1 MTEATQEPGPLERG
15 LAALSHGAWEEAVA
29 ALDAA
34 VADSPGDAV
43 AWESLGN
50 ACMWLQATD
59 REIEA
64 RQRAYALYRERGDD
78 AAAAR
83 VALDLVWDF
92 LEVRGEPAV
101 ANGWFQ
107 RARRL
112 LEGLPPAPEHALLG
126 VFQCFMAMDTDPS
139 AAEAHAREAVAMAES
154 VDAPDVGVLARA
166 LQGLA
171 LVTEGRVPAGM
182 SLLDEAV
189 AGAIGREISDPQWFY
204 FTCCC
209 MIDACD
215 RVRDFGRSMAWC
227 DQLRE
232 FAVRWRVQAFLTT
245 CRIKYTGALL
255 WRGEWQAYEAE
266 LEQATAELAATRPA
280 AVADAVV
287 RLAELRRRQGRTDE
301 AEALLRRAEH
311 HPLTLRVRAALA
323 LDQGDENA
331 ALELLQAMRRRTPT
345 TARTEQVTT
354 LELAARAHA
363 GLGQLEP
370 AREAA
375 AELAAIAGMIGTP
388 ALRATSLI
396 ASGLAAAAASEHER
410 ARHLFEDAVYIL
422 EADGSRYEAA
432 RARLDLAR
440 SLATMG
446 LLDLAAAETTA
457 ALAALDGMG
466 SAGEARRARD
476 LLTRLESR
484 GGREGRSAT
493 GRRPRAT
500 PLTRRQR
507 EVLAL
512 VADGLSDRDIAER
525 LCLSQHTVHRHVAN
539 VLVRLGV
546 SSRTAAVARA
556 LRGDLL

>member
-1 MTEATQEPGPLERG
+1 MTEGTQEPGPLELG
-15 LAALSHGAWEEAVA
+15 IAALSRGAWEEAVA

-50 ACMWLQATD
+50 ACMWLQDTD

-78 AAAAR
+78 ASSAR

-92 LEVRGEPAV
+92 LEIRGEPAV

-112 LEGLPPAPEHALLG
+112 LEGLPPAPEHALLA
-126 VFQCFMAMDTDPS
+126 VFQCFMAMDTDPA
-139 AAEAHAREAVAMAES
+139 AAEAHGREAVAMAER
-154 VDAPDVGVLARA
+154 VDAPEIGVLARA

-171 LVTEGRVPAGM
+171 LVTEGRVSAGM

-215 RVRDFGRSMAWC
+215 RVRDFGRSLAWC

-255 WRGEWQAYEAE
+255 WRGDWEAYEAE
-266 LEQATAELAATRPA
+266 LEQAAAELGVTRPA

-287 RLAELRRRQGRTDE
+287 RLAELRRRQGRSGE
-301 AEALLRRAEH
+301 AEALLRRAEK

-323 LDQGDENA
+323 LDHGDAAA
-331 ALELLQAMRRRTPT
+331 ALELLQAMRRRTPS
-345 TARTEQVTT
+345 TARTEQVAT

-363 GLGQLEP
+363 DLGQLEP

-375 AELAAIAGMIGTP
+375 SELAAIAEMIDTP
-388 ALRATSLI
+388 ALRATSLV
-396 ASGLAAAAASEHER
+396 ASGLAVAAAGEHER
-410 ARHLFEDAVYIL
+410 ARHLFEDAVYLL
-422 EADGSRYEAA
+422 EAGGSRYEAA
-432 RARLDLAR
+432 RVRLDLAR
-440 SLATMG
+440 SLAAIG
-446 LLDLAAAETTA
+446 LLDLAVAETA
-457 ALAALDGMG
+457 AARATLDEMG
-466 SAGEARRARD
+466 AGGEARRARD

-484 GGREGRSAT
+484 GARQGRSTAHH
-493 GRRPRAT
+493 PRAT

-512 VADGLSDRDIAER
+512 VADGLSDRDIADR
-525 LCLSQHTVHRHVAN
+525 LCLSPHTVHRHVAN